1 MAIKEVIVFTIQ
13 NWEVLVGLILF
24 IIHMLMRWGVIKSEQ
39 ITQLYNEA
47 IAFGNQVKKNSGKDG
62 SVELTGTEVKDLV
75 LDYLDKRLPAFHK
88 LDTGRVEAL
97 LNLQNKTC
105 TIPTVEVKNV

>member
-13 NWEVLVGLILF
+13 NWEVIVGLVLF
-24 IIHMLMRWGVIKSEQ
+24 LVHMLMRWGVIQNEH

-62 SVELTGTEVKDLV
+62 LELSGTQVKDLV
-75 LDYLDKRLPAFHK
+75 LDYLDHRVPMFHK
-88 LDTGRVEAL
+88 VDTDKVEGL
-97 LNLQNKTC
+97 LNLQNKSC
-105 TIPTVEVKNV
+105 VIPTVEVKNG